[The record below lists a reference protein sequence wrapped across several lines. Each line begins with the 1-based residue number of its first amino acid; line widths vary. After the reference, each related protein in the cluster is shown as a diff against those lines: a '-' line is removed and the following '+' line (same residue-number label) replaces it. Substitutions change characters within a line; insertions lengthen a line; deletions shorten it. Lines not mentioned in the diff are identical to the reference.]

1 MQTKSNLKLMRNYH
15 LKIFQLI
22 TLVSIL
28 SLLSC
33 SAPTLNTKVITE
45 GHITFKITQTPTQK
59 SSVLPNEMI
68 IYFDKDNVRSKITGA
83 LNIYAL
89 EHIKSKSNDSTY
101 TLLRVLDKKIY
112 FSTPKRCGLFLF
124 DAVKESDVVLINE
137 IEKEILGIS
146 CKKALLTMDQKGLE
160 PIEIFYTDKII
171 IETPNTNTPFFKV
184 PGVMLK
190 FEIYLNRVKYTFEA
204 VEIVQDKIA
213 QGHFELNPNYQHIT
227 ETEMKELISSLIE

>member
-1 MQTKSNLKLMRNYH
+1 MQSKSNLILMRNYH
-15 LKIFQLI
+15 LKIFQLF
-22 TLVSIL
+22 TLASIL

-33 SAPTLNTKVITE
+33 SAPPIKPKSISE
-45 GHITFKITQTPTQK
+45 GYITFKITQTPTQK

-89 EHIKSKSNDSTY
+89 EHIKNKKDDSTY

-112 FSTPKRCGLFLF
+112 FSTPKHCGLFLF
-124 DAVKESDVVLINE
+124 DAVKESDVVLISG

-160 PIEIFYTDKII
+160 PIEIFYTDKIK
-171 IETPNTNTPFFKV
+171 IETPNVNTPFFKI

-204 VEIVQDKIA
+204 IDIIQATND
-213 QGHFELNPNYQHIT
+213 QGYFNLNTDYQRIT
-227 ETEMKELISSLIE
+227 EQEMKELISSLME

>member
-137 IEKEILGIS
+137 IEKEIL
-146 CKKALLTMDQKGLE
+146 
-160 PIEIFYTDKII
+160 
-171 IETPNTNTPFFKV
+171 
-184 PGVMLK
+184 
-190 FEIYLNRVKYTFEA
+190 
-204 VEIVQDKIA
+204 
-213 QGHFELNPNYQHIT
+213 
-227 ETEMKELISSLIE
+227 